1 MLVAN
6 NKTKKGRIKLSKTS
20 IVVTILVFVVI
31 VFMGIGFAYTNI
43 ELNIF
48 GNSKLE
54 IPEYKIY
61 ISSVTNLKSENGAY
75 ETSQQTF
82 SDNEV
87 GLYTTLPNDN
97 SVMTYEI
104 TIKNVGKTDAVIDY
118 IYPNS
123 DNPNIKY
130 KIVGTN
136 ATKTI
141 KSLSIKKVKV
151 IVETIEN
158 ATVTNQ
164 NSNIL
169 INFAFV
175 KKTSDYSNEC
185 TNNWDGTSSS
195 EPIISN
201 IMGNDYY
208 QITNANEFKWF
219 ADQINS
225 GNTGINGMLVKNICL
240 NNQIFTSIGDS
251 SAYTGVFDGQNRS
264 IKGVTYSRN
273 IGGLESDSTYNA
285 GLFINNNGTIKNLNV
300 EGTNS
305 DIHSITGVT
314 NTSYIGGIVV
324 NNTGVIENS
333 SYKGTITINATAR
346 VNCLIKQGHTYNYV
360 GGIASNNSGIIRG
373 SYNNA
378 TFDLSGST
386 SYGTCNL
393 YPRSANITSGG
404 IAGLNSG
411 YVVDS
416 YNNAN
421 MTANGNH
428 TSTIRSTYNGLIGG
442 VVGSN
447 SNICNNSYN
456 SGNITQTL
464 PRGGYGDSQTGV
476 IATNSGTINNV
487 YFLTGT
493 INNNV
498 GTEVNANDLINLN
511 INIGNAFLLDSTN
524 INNSYPI
531 LFWE

>member
-6 NKTKKGRIKLSKTS
+6 NKTKKGKIKISKTS
-20 IVVTILVFVVI
+20 IIISILVFVI
-31 VFMGIGFAYTNI
+31 LLSMGTGYAVLSQ
-43 ELNIF
+43 ELNLF
-48 GNSKLE
+48 GNSKIEL
-54 IPEYKIY
+54 PEYKIY
-61 ISSVTNLKSENGAY
+61 IADVKTNNAENGAY
-75 ETSQQTF
+75 EATTATYT
-82 SDNEV
+82 DNEV
-87 GLYTTLPNDN
+87 GLYTILPNTN
-97 SVMTYEI
+97 SIMTYDV
-104 TIKNVGKTDAVIDY
+104 TIKNIGKTDAVVDY
-118 IYPNS
+118 IYSSNNNS
-123 DNPNIKY
+123 NIKY

-141 KSLSIKKVKV
+141 KALSTLTIKV
-151 IVETIEN
+151 IVEMVEN
-158 ATVTNQ
+158 ATSINQ
-164 NSNIL
+164 DSSIL
-169 INFAFV
+169 LNFAFI

-185 TNNWDGTSSS
+185 TNSWDGTSSS

-225 GNTGINGMLVKNICL
+225 GNTGINGMLTKDICL
-240 NNQIFTSIGDS
+240 NSQTFTSIGSS
-251 SAYTGVFDGQNRS
+251 SAYTGVFDGQNRN
-264 IKGVTYSRN
+264 IKELNYSRN
-273 IGGLESDSTYNA
+273 IDGLDSDSTYNA

-305 DIHSITGVT
+305 DTHSITGVT
-314 NTSYIGGIVV
+314 NTSNIGGIVV

-346 VNCLIKQGHTYNYV
+346 VNCLVKQGHTYNYV

-378 TFDLSGST
+378 TFNLSGST

-393 YPRSANITSGG
+393 YTRSANITSGG
-404 IAGLNSG
+404 IAGINSG

-421 MTANGNH
+421 MTATGKH
-428 TSTIRSTYNGLIGG
+428 QSTSRSTYNGLIGG

-464 PRGGYGDSQTGV
+464 PSGGYGSSQTGV

-511 INIGNAFLLDSTN
+511 INIGNAFLLDSAN
-524 INNSYPI
+524 INNGYPI